1 MPPLETSIAVKTE
14 EIARIKYHIAPDL
27 KDLCLMIKIA
37 LVGALEKC
45 EGAERTEMFK
55 SDGAQNRI
63 TEVNAKRE
71 IFTPC
76 REKKKKKNSKRNQV
90 KRRRKPS
97 MTCPGDNIYA

>member
-1 MPPLETSIAVKTE
+1 MPPLETSIAVETE
-14 EIARIKYHIAPDL
+14 EIARIKYHNASEL

-71 IFTPC
+71 IFTAC
-76 REKKKKKNSKRNQV
+76 REKKKNNRKRNQE
-90 KRRRKPS
+90 KKEDLDDLSR
-97 MTCPGDNIYA
+97 

>member
-1 MPPLETSIAVKTE
+1 MPPLETSIAVETE
-14 EIARIKYHIAPDL
+14 EIARIKYHNASEL

-71 IFTPC
+71 IFTAC
-76 REKKKKKNSKRNQV
+76 RKKKKKNRKKNQV
-90 KRRRKPS
+90 KRRRKTS
-97 MTCPGDNIYA
+97 MTCPGDKIYA

>member
-1 MPPLETSIAVKTE
+1 MPPLETSIAVETE
-14 EIARIKYHIAPDL
+14 EIARIKYHIAPEL

-71 IFTPC
+71 IFTAC
-76 REKKKKKNSKRNQV
+76 RKKKKKKQKKESSKEKKEDLDDLSR
-90 KRRRKPS
+90 
-97 MTCPGDNIYA
+97 

>member
-1 MPPLETSIAVKTE
+1 MPPLETSIAVETE
-14 EIARIKYHIAPDL
+14 EIARIKYHIASEL

-71 IFTPC
+71 IFTAC
-76 REKKKKKNSKRNQV
+76 REKKKKKNRKRNQE
-90 KRRRKPS
+90 KKEDLDDLSR
-97 MTCPGDNIYA
+97 

>member
-1 MPPLETSIAVKTE
+1 MPPLETSIAVETE
-14 EIARIKYHIAPDL
+14 DIARIKYHIAPEL

-63 TEVNAKRE
+63 TEVNAKTRN
-71 IFTPC
+71 FHSMQ
-76 REKKKKKNSKRNQV
+76 EKTKTKRNQV

-97 MTCPGDNIYA
+97 MTCPGDKIYA

>member
-1 MPPLETSIAVKTE
+1 MPPLETSIAVETE
-14 EIARIKYHIAPDL
+14 EIARIKYIAPEL

-63 TEVNAKRE
+63 TEVNAKLE
-71 IFTPC
+71 IFTAC
-76 REKKKKKNSKRNQV
+76 RKKKKKKTE
-90 KRRRKPS
+90 KGIK
-97 MTCPGDNIYA
+97 

>member
-1 MPPLETSIAVKTE
+1 MPPLETSIAVETD
-14 EIARIKYHIAPDL
+14 IARIKYHIAPEL

-45 EGAERTEMFK
+45 ERAERTEMFK

-71 IFTPC
+71 IFTAC
-76 REKKKKKNSKRNQV
+76 REKKKTTEKGI
-90 KRRRKPS
+90 KRRRKTS
-97 MTCPGDNIYA
+97 MTCPGDKIYA

>member
-1 MPPLETSIAVKTE
+1 MPPLETSIAVETD
-14 EIARIKYHIAPDL
+14 IARIKYHIAPEL

-45 EGAERTEMFK
+45 ERAERTEMFK

-71 IFTPC
+71 IFTAC
-76 REKKKKKNSKRNQV
+76 RKKKKKNRKKNQV
-90 KRRRKPS
+90 KRRKKTS
-97 MTCPGDNIYA
+97 MTCPGDKIYA

>member
-1 MPPLETSIAVKTE
+1 MPPLETSIAVETE
-14 EIARIKYHIAPDL
+14 EIARIKYHIASEL

-71 IFTPC
+71 IFTAC
-76 REKKKKKNSKRNQV
+76 REKKKQQKKESREEG
-90 KRRRKPS
+90 RPR
-97 MTCPGDNIYA
+97 

>member
-1 MPPLETSIAVKTE
+1 MPPLETSIAVETE
-14 EIARIKYHIAPDL
+14 EIARIKYHIAPEL

-71 IFTPC
+71 IFTAC
-76 REKKKKKNSKRNQV
+76 RKKKKKKKKQKKESSKEKKEDLDDLSR
-90 KRRRKPS
+90 
-97 MTCPGDNIYA
+97 

>member
-1 MPPLETSIAVKTE
+1 MPPLETSIAVETE
-14 EIARIKYHIAPDL
+14 EIARIKYHIAPEL

-45 EGAERTEMFK
+45 ERAERTEMFK

-71 IFTPC
+71 IFTAC
-76 REKKKKKNSKRNQV
+76 REKKNNRKRNQE
-90 KRRRKPS
+90 KKEDLDDLSR
-97 MTCPGDNIYA
+97 

>member
-1 MPPLETSIAVKTE
+1 MPPLETSIAVETE
-14 EIARIKYHIAPDL
+14 EIARIKYHIASEL

-45 EGAERTEMFK
+45 ERAERTEMFK

-71 IFTPC
+71 IFTAC
-76 REKKKKKNSKRNQV
+76 RKKKNRKKNQV
-90 KRRRKPS
+90 KRRRKTS
-97 MTCPGDNIYA
+97 MTCPGDKIYA

>member
-1 MPPLETSIAVKTE
+1 MPPLETSIAVETE
-14 EIARIKYHIAPDL
+14 EIARIKYHIASEL

-63 TEVNAKRE
+63 TEVNSKRE
-71 IFTPC
+71 IFTAC
-76 REKKKKKNSKRNQV
+76 RGKKKKKNRKRNQE
-90 KRRRKPS
+90 KKEDLDDLSR
-97 MTCPGDNIYA
+97 

>member
-1 MPPLETSIAVKTE
+1 MPPLETSIAVETE
-14 EIARIKYHIAPDL
+14 EIARIKYHIAPEL

-71 IFTPC
+71 IFTAC
-76 REKKKKKNSKRNQV
+76 RKKKKKQKKESSKEKKEDLDDLSR
-90 KRRRKPS
+90 
-97 MTCPGDNIYA
+97 